1 MGADSPHTTELTPE
15 PHTKNN
21 SSPDLKDSTLTKT
34 FAFILVDDSNP
45 ERRKKNRSIAHS
57 HVKRTNQRTKREQRD
72 HTQEPLKKSVAVV
85 VGDEDGLE
93 ELWSTHATSTQ
104 ASSIDSLNSPRSSSF
119 AKNLLAGLEDTSNS
133 IISLRGL
140 SPTIDLGFSTA
151 FDRCLGTQDPRTFQM
166 IDHCRTFIFSAGGV
180 QKSSLT
186 MDSYQGPVARV
197 YARCRRRCL
206 PSPLRSLVSS
216 NVPKP
221 GTFPYCG
228 RAWSPALRLPSKI
241 NILFRFQTHP
251 FPQS

>member
-72 HTQEPLKKSVAVV
+72 HTQGPLRKSVAVV
-85 VGDEDGLE
+85 AGDEDGLE
-93 ELWSTHATSTQ
+93 ELWSAHATSAQ
-104 ASSIDSLNSPRSSSF
+104 ASSIDSLHPPRSSSF
-119 AKNLLAGLEDTSNS
+119 AENLLARLEDTSNS
-133 IISLRGL
+133 MISLRSL

-166 IDHCRTFIFSAGGV
+166 INHCRTFIFSAGGV

-186 MDSYQGPVARV
+186 MYSYQGPVAQGLCPV
-197 YARCRRRCL
+197 SAKVPTI
-206 PSPLRSLVSS
+206 PSPQPGFKQCAEAGHFFILWLCLE
-216 NVPKP
+216 P
-221 GTFPYCG
+221 GT
-228 RAWSPALRLPSKI
+228 
-241 NILFRFQTHP
+241 
-251 FPQS
+251 